1 MCSDKVTEFRERL
14 ISLRTQKD
22 VSANKMSL
30 SIGQSKGYIN
40 KIENQISM
48 PVSDEITLSNIY
60 SGKSDFLYEITD
72 FKTGRYKYQVNFSDL
87 KAVTDVI
94 FIFASIYKGEYLEL
108 TPMEFFDYDDKYPQL
123 SKELINVIRRLNCNQ
138 TQSLINFLNE
148 VI

>member
-1 MCSDKVTEFRERL
+1 MCSDKVTEFGERL

-40 KIENQISM
+40 KIENQKTM
-48 PVSDEITLSNIY
+48 PS
-60 SGKSDFLYEITD
+60 
-72 FKTGRYKYQVNFSDL
+72 L
-87 KAVTDVI
+87 KVFFHI
-94 FIFASIYKGEYLEL
+94 CEYLEL

>member
-40 KIENQISM
+40 KIENQKTM
-48 PVSDEITLSNIY
+48 PS
-60 SGKSDFLYEITD
+60 
-72 FKTGRYKYQVNFSDL
+72 L
-87 KAVTDVI
+87 KVFFHI
-94 FIFASIYKGEYLEL
+94 CEYLEL

-123 SKELINVIRRLNCNQ
+123 SKELINVIRRLNCNHIQ
-138 TQSLINFLNE
+138 IILFFLPFFHTQNN
-148 VI
+148 

>member
-40 KIENQISM
+40 KIENQKTM
-48 PVSDEITLSNIY
+48 PS
-60 SGKSDFLYEITD
+60 
-72 FKTGRYKYQVNFSDL
+72 L
-87 KAVTDVI
+87 KVFFHI
-94 FIFASIYKGEYLEL
+94 CEYLEL

-123 SKELINVIRRLNCNQ
+123 SNVIRRLNCNQ